1 MFCFSPV
8 SEVIFT
14 ITSAVKDVCGKPP
27 TERRFLDKYGRIC
40 LCLDEIVWKVRRHA
54 RQCLVKDHSSFLKIF
69 CLLIHSTYLRKTSFY
84 DIHNC
89 ICIYLVIINSV
100 ICCLII
106 FHKTHYVFMLV
117 IIFCYSIHLKWYFV
131 LFE

>member
-1 MFCFSPV
+1 V

-54 RQCLVKDHSSFLKIF
+54 RTVFSKRSQLTCETFLG
-69 CLLIHSTYLRKTSFY
+69 
-84 DIHNC
+84 
-89 ICIYLVIINSV
+89 
-100 ICCLII
+100 
-106 FHKTHYVFMLV
+106 
-117 IIFCYSIHLKWYFV
+117 
-131 LFE
+131 